1 MELPMKEVK
10 FTGQTP
16 YPTKTTYKDYVML
29 QLESLDY
36 SHPWVTDKNH
46 IVDIYNEA
54 CKHKGHALDVG
65 TFQGHSALA
74 LHLAG
79 LEVYTMDIDEAN
91 LKNAPFAKPLHIA
104 SEHFTAKPETYQ
116 IVMHDA
122 QHGEQIVP
130 ELIRY
135 WGYVKSGGVMMVHD
149 TNELNLANLIAKLGY
164 PGNQTTADGR
174 GRFLSMFGKP

>member
-1 MELPMKEVK
+1 MELPMK
-10 FTGQTP
+10 
-16 YPTKTTYKDYVML
+16 
-29 QLESLDY
+29 QLLELDY

-54 CKHKGHALDVG
+54 CKHKGTALDVG

-79 LEVYTMDIDEAN
+79 LEVHTMDIDYDN
-91 LKNAPFAKPLHIA
+91 FKNAPFAKPLHIA
-104 SEHFTAKPETYQ
+104 SEHFNPKDESYQ

-130 ELIRY
+130 ELFRY
-135 WGYVKSGGVMMVHD
+135 WGYVASGGVMIVHD
-149 TNELNLANLIAKLGY
+149 TNELNLSNLIAQLCY
-164 PGNQTTADGR
+164 PENQTTADGR
-174 GRFLSMFGKP
+174 GRFLSMFWKP